1 MYQYTQHYCRE
12 NPLYYTCFLFLSKVL
27 LLLILWVFIAPQV
40 QAQALPDLI
49 SKVELKDVFP
59 GADKLGTPE
68 GDPMV
73 ARAFANNQPIGY
85 VYNTTDLVN
94 TRGYSS
100 KPIDVIVGVDNEGK
114 IVGAKLVRHSEPIVL
129 IGIPESKVENFIQG
143 YVGLNYLTDS
153 SLLSAPPPAE
163 IVSGDTVTLLVICES
178 IKRSVMKLAGAYGL
192 GNQQASQDNAVEAP
206 KRILDTSV
214 TEIKSWDT
222 LLQEGAIGKLHIT
235 VGEINQAFEKIGARG
250 GHGQGKGPASKP
262 ERGDPESTFIDL
274 YVAVVSS
281 PSIGRS
287 LLGDAEWEY
296 LEGRLKP
303 GQQAIV
309 VAGNGVYSFK
319 GSGYVRGG
327 IFDRIEVVQKDS
339 SFHFTDLNH
348 NRLADLMAQG
358 APGFKEIAL
367 FTTPIQEPMFDPT
380 LPWRLQLMVQRVVSV
395 SEKSF
400 VTYDINYQLPEI
412 YSMLDPDAPAPA
424 PAASATT
431 AQAPSGAAST
441 VGTVSTQAGET
452 AGAGVATTSAAAT
465 MDLDEPL
472 WKQIWHGKIAQ
483 VVTVLIALVLLIG
496 VFFFQETLARHET
509 FYERFRIGFLLF
521 SFFYIGWYLQA
532 QLSIVNVL
540 TFTTALRTEFSWEY
554 FLMDPIVF
562 IMWCATAISMV
573 FWNRGAFCGW
583 LCPFGSLQE
592 LLNLVA
598 KKIGIPQ
605 INVPHGLHTRLAAL
619 KYVIFV
625 VIFGF
630 SLYDLALAE
639 VLSEVE
645 PFKTSIILKFVR
657 DWPFVVFAVLLLIAG
672 LFIERFYCRYLC
684 PLGAALAVPAKLRI
698 FDWLRRYKT
707 CGNPCQRCA
716 KECPVQAIHP
726 EGDID
731 PNECIQC
738 LHCQMLY
745 HHETKCPHLIER
757 NARRK
762 KSSRGTKQAPQAA
775 PTGMTET
782 TLQFVRGAA
791 DKKSA

>member
-1 MYQYTQHYCRE
+1 MSQEAQQSS
-12 NPLYYTCFLFLSKVL
+12 LSYSCIRLLTIVFM
-27 LLLILWVFIAPQV
+27 LLLILGFASPQV

-49 SKVELKDVFP
+49 SKVELKDIYP
-59 GADKLGTPE
+59 GADKLGPPE

-73 ARAFANNQPIGY
+73 ARAYVNGQAVGY

-100 KPIDVIVGVDNEGK
+100 KPIDVIVGIDNEGK

-143 YVGLNYLTDS
+143 YIGLNYLTDS

-163 IVSGDTVTLLVICES
+163 IVSGATVTLLVIGES

-192 GNQQASQDNAVEAP
+192 GNLQAKQESAVEEP

-214 TEIKSWDT
+214 TEVKSWDT

-235 VGEINQAFEKIGARG
+235 VGEINQAFEQMGAKG
-250 GHGQGKGPASKP
+250 GHGHGKGPGSKP
-262 ERGDPESTFIDL
+262 ERGDPESTFVDL
-274 YVAVVSS
+274 YAAVVSS

-287 LLGDAEWEY
+287 LLGDAEWKY
-296 LEGRLKP
+296 LESRLKP

-358 APGFKEIAL
+358 APSFKEIAL
-367 FTTPIQEPMFDPT
+367 FTIPIQEPMFDAT

-400 VTYDINYQLPEI
+400 VTYDLHYQLPES
-412 YSMLDPDAPAPA
+412 YSKLDPDAPAPA
-424 PAASATT
+424 VAASSPSPAGTQDSAGTTGTHGTAGTGDTASAGAAATAA
-431 AQAPSGAAST
+431 AQA
-441 VGTVSTQAGET
+441 AG
-452 AGAGVATTSAAAT
+452 T

-472 WKQIWHGKIAQ
+472 WKQIWRGKVAQ
-483 VVTVLIALVLLIG
+483 VVTVLVALVLLIG
-496 VFFFQETLARHET
+496 VFFFQQTLARHET

-562 IMWCATAISMV
+562 ILWCATAISMV

-592 LLNLVA
+592 LLNIVA

-625 VIFGF
+625 VVFGF

-657 DWPFVVFAVLLLIAG
+657 DWPFVVFAVLLLVAG

-707 CGNPCQRCA
+707 CGSPCQRCA

-745 HHETKCPHLIER
+745 NHETKCPHLIER

>member
-1 MYQYTQHYCRE
+1 MLQQTQNRSLLAFWIHLICA
-12 NPLYYTCFLFLSKVL
+12 FLIVFLSSSML
-27 LLLILWVFIAPQV
+27 STSAR
-40 QAQALPDLI
+40 AQALPDLI
-49 SKVELKDVFP
+49 SKVELANIFP
-59 GADKLGTPE
+59 GADKLGPPE

-73 ARAFANNQPIGY
+73 ARAYANGQPIGY

-100 KPIDVIVGVDNEGK
+100 KPIDVIVALDNEGT
-114 IVGAKLVRHSEPIVL
+114 IVGAKLVRHAEPIVL

-143 YVGLNYLTDS
+143 YVGLNYLKDS
-153 SLLSAPPPAE
+153 ALMTAPPPSD
-163 IVSGDTVTLLVICES
+163 IVSGATVTLLVIGES
-178 IKRSVMKLAGAYGL
+178 IKRSVVKLAGHYGL
-192 GNQQASQDNAVEAP
+192 GGAQAAQASTAVDMP
-206 KRILDTSV
+206 KRILNPEV

-222 LLQEGAIGKLHIT
+222 LLQEGAIAHMHIT
-235 VGEINQAFEKIGARG
+235 IGEINAAFDKTGRKAKDG
-250 GHGQGKGPASKP
+250 TNKP
-262 ERGDPESTFIDL
+262 ERGAPEDTFVDL
-274 YVAVVSS
+274 YTAVVSS

-296 LEGRLKP
+296 LSGRLKP

-327 IFDRIEVVQKDS
+327 IFDRIEVIQNDS

-348 NRLADLMAQG
+348 NRLGDLMAEG
-358 APGFKEIAL
+358 APRFKEIAL
-367 FTTPIQEPMFDPT
+367 FTTPIQDPMFDPT
-380 LPWRLQLMVQRVVSV
+380 LPWRLQLMVQRVLSV
-395 SEKSF
+395 DEKSF
-400 VTYDINYQLPEI
+400 VTYDVSYQLPES

-424 PAASATT
+424 PAAPASATPVASEAAAGT
-431 AQAPSGAAST
+431 TTPAGAVAPGTGVAASAAQAD
-441 VGTVSTQAGET
+441 Q
-452 AGAGVATTSAAAT
+452 

-472 WKQIWHGKIAQ
+472 WKQIWRGKVAQ
-483 VVTVLIALVLLIG
+483 IVTVVVALVLLIG

-521 SFFYIGWYLQA
+521 SFLYIGWYLQA

-592 LLNLVA
+592 LLNKLA
-598 KKIGIPQ
+598 KKLGLRQ
-605 INVPHGLHTRLAAL
+605 INVPHGVHTRLAAI

-625 VIFGF
+625 VILGF

-639 VLSEVE
+639 MLSEVE

-726 EGDID
+726 EGHID

-745 HHETKCPHLIER
+745 HHDTKCPHLIER
-757 NARRK
+757 NAKRK
-762 KSSRGTKQAPQAA
+762 RPSQGTKAAPQVA
-775 PTGMTET
+775 PNGMVET
-782 TLQFVRGAA
+782 TLRFVPGAA
-791 DKKSA
+791 DKK